1 MQILKPQELQSKGR
15 EQKYDEKIAQLEN
28 DSQVN
33 GDMEQVS
40 RFTLKNIE

>member
-1 MQILKPQELQSKGR
+1 MRISKPQELQLKG
-15 EQKYDEKIAQLEN
+15 ITQLEN

-33 GDMEQVS
+33 GDMEKVS